1 MDSGMK
7 NHELIKDRLA
17 TAKGI
22 AWDTCHKVYI
32 LMDDEQMELM
42 REYEYDPL
50 LSSDDLTPKKMYSLV
65 RKWYTESCGL
75 RFVEAV
81 TTNTEDS
88 NEGFE
93 VLVGQGERFYN

>member
-1 MDSGMK
+1 MR
-7 NHELIKDRLA
+7 NHELIKEKLE

-32 LMDDEQMELM
+32 LMDDEQMTLM
-42 REYEYDPL
+42 EQYEYDPL
-50 LSSDDLTPKKMYSLV
+50 LSSADLTPKQMYSLV
-65 RKWYTESCGL
+65 RKWYNESCGL

-81 TTNTEDS
+81 TTNRQDP